1 MTEYE
6 RGFIDGFTDG
16 VKSKVSAE
24 LTPTLINVSKTML
37 KILEPVL
44 STALEN
50 ALNDNNAITD
60 TDVQPVRHGR
70 WTYPYKDK
78 DINQCSECHS
88 YVQDKISNVREMFAY
103 CPFCGAR
110 MDGDTND

>member
-6 RGFIDGFTDG
+6 RGFIDG

-37 KILEPVL
+37 EMLEPVL

-60 TDVQPVRHGR
+60 TDVQPTERGKYTKVI
-70 WTYPYKDK
+70 KVLDK
-78 DINQCSECHS
+78 RVS
-88 YVQDKISNVREMFAY
+88 YFGNLNRNIEEEREMFALMVAVEVLTKLNG
-103 CPFCGAR
+103 GAEN
-110 MDGDTND
+110 G